1 MISAYGVCS
10 DYSRQAKF
18 ASTRGLRKALLC
30 RGAATRRPFD
40 ALASPKI
47 YSFRPCRVIRSLL
60 ETCPCAACGGSGAS
74 SRRTL
79 QMGHRETKQSMQ
91 RVNLRNAPS
100 VSLRRAGSPTGGV
113 IIGRL
118 CTLQLQNCTFLFQA
132 LNTTAWLLRDIR
144 KSAVGFSS
152 AADWFYFCFFTSS
165 SARAGGLR
173 AGRATTPCSH
183 SGQVYRRAQQDAP
196 EQSSKWRGCRCS
208 RAGRIS
214 PARSTRE
221 R

>member
-30 RGAATRRPFD
+30 RGRRVAAPYKGD
-40 ALASPKI
+40 IEKQN
-47 YSFRPCRVIRSLL
+47 SL
-60 ETCPCAACGGSGAS
+60 C
-74 SRRTL
+74 
-79 QMGHRETKQSMQ
+79 K

-100 VSLRRAGSPTGGV
+100 VSASPSRLPYRGSHNRSV
-113 IIGRL
+113 VY
-118 CTLQLQNCTFLFQA
+118 
-132 LNTTAWLLRDIR
+132 
-144 KSAVGFSS
+144 SATPNLHISFSS
-152 AADWFYFCFFTSS
+152 SQHNRMASAGYKKIGCRVLLGSRLVLFLLFTSS
-165 SARAGGLR
+165 SAHAGGLR

-183 SGQVYRRAQQDAP
+183 SEQVCRRAQQDAP
-196 EQSSKWRGCRCS
+196 GQSSKWRGCRCS

>member
-1 MISAYGVCS
+1 M
-10 DYSRQAKF
+10 
-18 ASTRGLRKALLC
+18 
-30 RGAATRRPFD
+30 ATRRPFD

-60 ETCPCAACGGSGAS
+60 ETCPLCRL
-74 SRRTL
+74 RR
-79 QMGHRETKQSMQ
+79 QRCVEAPHPTKDIEKQNNLCK
-91 RVNLRNAPS
+91 RVNPRNDPS
-100 VSLRRAGSPTGGV
+100 VSASPSRLPYRGSHNRSV
-113 IIGRL
+113 VH
-118 CTLQLQNCTFLFQA
+118 
-132 LNTTAWLLRDIR
+132 
-144 KSAVGFSS
+144 SATPDLHISFSS
-152 AADWFYFCFFTSS
+152 SQHNRMASAGYKKIGCRVLLGSRLVLFLLFTSS

>member
-1 MISAYGVCS
+1 M
-10 DYSRQAKF
+10 F
-18 ASTRGLRKALLC
+18 LL
-30 RGAATRRPFD
+30 T
-40 ALASPKI
+40 
-47 YSFRPCRVIRSLL
+47 
-60 ETCPCAACGGSGAS
+60 

-79 QMGHRETKQSMQ
+79 QRGHRETKQSMQ
-91 RVNLRNAPS
+91 K
-100 VSLRRAGSPTGGV
+100 G
-113 IIGRL
+113 
-118 CTLQLQNCTFLFQA
+118 
-132 LNTTAWLLRDIR
+132 
-144 KSAVGFSS
+144 KSAQCPLSLASPSRLSYRGSHNRSVVYSATPKLHISFSS
-152 AADWFYFCFFTSS
+152 SQHNRIASAGYKKIGCRVLLGSRLIFLLFTSS
-165 SARAGGLR
+165 SAHAGGLR

>member
-1 MISAYGVCS
+1 
-10 DYSRQAKF
+10 
-18 ASTRGLRKALLC
+18 
-30 RGAATRRPFD
+30 
-40 ALASPKI
+40 
-47 YSFRPCRVIRSLL
+47 
-60 ETCPCAACGGSGAS
+60 
-74 SRRTL
+74 
-79 QMGHRETKQSMQ
+79 MGHRKTKQSMQ
-91 RVNLRNAPS
+91 KGKSAQCPLSLGFAEPAP
-100 VSLRRAGSPTGGV
+100 LQGGA

-118 CTLQLQNCTFLFQA
+118 CTLQLQICTFLFQA
-132 LNTTAWLLRDIR
+132 LNTTAMLLRDII
-144 KSAVGFSS
+144 KSAVGVSS

-183 SGQVYRRAQQDAP
+183 SEQVCRRAQQDAP
-196 EQSSKWRGCRCS
+196 GQSSKWRGCRCS